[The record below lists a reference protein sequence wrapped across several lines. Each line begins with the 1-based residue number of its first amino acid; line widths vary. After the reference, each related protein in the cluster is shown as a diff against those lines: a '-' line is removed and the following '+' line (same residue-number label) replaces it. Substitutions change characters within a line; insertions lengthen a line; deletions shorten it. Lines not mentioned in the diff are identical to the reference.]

1 MQPAFWNSSAD
12 IGPLE
17 FSKSLLALFPK
28 ILKTDSHLI
37 TGSKLDDRESFNM
50 INL

>member
-37 TGSKLDDRESFNM
+37 TGSEFGLANSKVKR
-50 INL
+50 IA